1 MQDQLDVLKG
11 QQVEVVYNGLIYRG
25 KLMGATED
33 EVSLLTVTD
42 WVMLPMTGISDVR
55 KAKPR

>member
-33 EVSLLTVTD
+33 EVSLLTDTD